1 MIDHSIIIRHVSLIR
16 SIDMNNF
23 FQEWGENCP
32 DFDAAYK
39 MENDMTFTPYERI
52 EKRANE
58 EQIIDKIL
66 KINSSQLSI
75 GFM

>member
-1 MIDHSIIIRHVSLIR
+1 MTKFV
-16 SIDMNNF
+16 

-39 MENDMTFTPYERI
+39 LENDMTFTPYERI

>member
-1 MIDHSIIIRHVSLIR
+1 MYVVLELLIRTLIR
-16 SIDMNNF
+16 SIDMTKF
-23 FQEWGENCP
+23 VFQEWGENCP

-39 MENDMTFTPYERI
+39 MEHDMTFTPYERI

-66 KINSSQLSI
+66 KINSNQLSI